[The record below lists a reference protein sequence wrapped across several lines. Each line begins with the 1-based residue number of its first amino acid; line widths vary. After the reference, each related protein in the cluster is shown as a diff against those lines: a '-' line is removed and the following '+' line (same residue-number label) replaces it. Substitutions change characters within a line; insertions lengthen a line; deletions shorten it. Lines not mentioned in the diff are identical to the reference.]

1 MSDEVAADRY
11 PFTSWRSVFVSGGH
25 LRLPFTPGPPYLT
38 QPPRAARTMD
48 LRTCN
53 QREIREKWTK
63 GGGGAVSGVVS
74 GGGHYREY
82 KGVQS
87 KGGDAGDLHS
97 HSGVRILG
105 DFSSVLLWF
114 VSSVRL
120 SLRPFLLRYWGRWYR
135 MACSILEGKLKGR
148 PCPLLGE
155 WQTVKSFPCW
165 WMSSERKF
173 FRLHY

>member
-1 MSDEVAADRY
+1 MCVRV
-11 PFTSWRSVFVSGGH
+11 WRSSEASFHPG
-25 LRLPFTPGPPYLT
+25 TPIPHTASKG
-38 QPPRAARTMD
+38 RRTMD

-105 DFSSVLLWF
+105 DFSVLLWF
-114 VSSVRL
+114 VSFVLRL
-120 SLRPFLLRYWGRWYR
+120 SHRPFLLRYRGGGIYCL
-135 MACSILEGKLKGR
+135 A
-148 PCPLLGE
+148 
-155 WQTVKSFPCW
+155 Q
-165 WMSSERKF
+165 
-173 FRLHY
+173 Y